1 MGASGGLSS
10 NTEKVPRGDTIASG
24 NDQAKDDD
32 KKDMTETGTKLANN
46 HQNRLQ
52 QQQHRKRSSFIGGS
66 EKESESSMVC
76 PEALTEG
83 QKELLRDTW
92 KVLEGNIAKVGVI
105 TFIR

>member
-1 MGASGGLSS
+1 
-10 NTEKVPRGDTIASG
+10 
-24 NDQAKDDD
+24 
-32 KKDMTETGTKLANN
+32 MTETGTKLANN

-52 QQQHRKRSSFIGGS
+52 HRKRSSFIAGGD
-66 EKESESSMVC
+66 KEIEGPLEC
-76 PEALTEG
+76 PEALTER